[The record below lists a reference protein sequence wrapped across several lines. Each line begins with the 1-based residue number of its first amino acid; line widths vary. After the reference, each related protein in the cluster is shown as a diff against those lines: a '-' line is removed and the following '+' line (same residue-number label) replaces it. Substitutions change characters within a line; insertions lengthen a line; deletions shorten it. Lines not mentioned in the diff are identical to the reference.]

1 MTEQALYP
9 IEEVQRL
16 YRRVTELEL
25 WREDALERMAEL
37 EAEADNW
44 RKAERALSQLAD
56 AADELGKAARK
67 AQQLQEIDVLFKD
80 CSPFVNVMRFN
91 EVEPYAKPKRKK
103 RAA

>member
-1 MTEQALYP
+1 MQQQALYP

-16 YRRVTELEL
+16 YKRVTELEL
-25 WREDALERMAEL
+25 WREDALELIAEL
-37 EAEADNW
+37 EGEADNW

-67 AQQLQEIDVLFKD
+67 AQQLHDVEVLFKD
-80 CSPFVNVMRFN
+80 CMPFVNVMRFH
-91 EVEPYAKPKRKK
+91 EVEPYVKPKRKK